1 MTIIK
6 GLKNFNTLKYK
17 GPVVVAIGTF
27 DGVHIAHKQ
36 IIKKAVRTAARL
48 KGTSVVLT
56 FYPHPMRVTNPDKS
70 PALLTSIEHRIAL
83 IDELKPDVC
92 LIVDFRKS
100 FAGMDPKSFIDN
112 VLIGY
117 LCVSHVIIGKNFNFG
132 KNKSGNVKL
141 LKAAAEKGGF
151 RVDALESIK
160 SAGKVISSSFIRSL
174 VEKGKLHAA
183 GKLLGRRFSVLG
195 TVVKGDSRGRVLG
208 FPTANIDPHQ
218 EALPPNGV
226 YAVKAK
232 IKNKLYGGMLNIGKR
247 PTFYQDADKLAIEAN
262 IFNFNR
268 YLYGQV
274 IELFFLKKIRN
285 EKKFRSAEL
294 LKKQLQRD
302 SLRTKTI
309 LKSYSLQKF

>member
-1 MTIIK
+1 MKIIK
-6 GLKNFNTLKYK
+6 GIKTFNPFKCK
-17 GPVVVAIGTF
+17 GPLVVAIGTF

-36 IIKKAVRTAARL
+36 IIKKAVSTARML
-48 KGTSVVLT
+48 KGVSLVMT

-83 IDELKPDVC
+83 ISQLKPDVC

-100 FAGMDPKSFIDN
+100 FAGMSPESFIDN
-112 VLIGY
+112 ILIRH
-117 LCVSHVIIGKNFNFG
+117 LRVSHVIIGRNFNFG

-141 LKAAAEKGGF
+141 LKAAAEKNGF
-151 RVDALESIK
+151 RVYAFESVRR
-160 SAGKVISSSFIRSL
+160 SGRVISSSFIRSL

-232 IKNKLYGGMLNIGKR
+232 IKNKWYGGMLNIGKR

-262 IFNFNR
+262 IFNFNK
-268 YLYGQV
+268 YLYGQ
-274 IELFFLKKIRN
+274 ILELFFFKKIRN
-285 EKKFRSAEL
+285 EKKFASAEL

-302 SLRTKTI
+302 QSRAKII
-309 LKSYSLQKF
+309 LKKYS